1 MIGTLQW
8 KQRGASTW
16 IAHWSESKTCVVPP
30 IFSSNALSYALPQH
44 SQFFMAM
51 VAFASRAPGV
61 TERLEYALLYPCT

>member
-1 MIGTLQW
+1 
-8 KQRGASTW
+8 
-16 IAHWSESKTCVVPP
+16 
-30 IFSSNALSYALPQH
+30 LSYALPQH